1 MQTIHTDGPTVL
13 NDRTSTPAHRGRCI
27 ITTLLITA
35 IGLLLI
41 AASLAVAG
49 SDSSTYLMGDEEGA
63 VLPSSG
69 TVAVLAAD
77 ADVGDVT
84 KAVTD
89 LPPQAPSTTALRQ
102 R

>member
-1 MQTIHTDGPTVL
+1 VQTIHTDGPTVL
-13 NDRTSTPAHRGRCI
+13 DDRTNTPAHLGRSI

-49 SDSSTYLMGDEEGA
+49 SDSYTDLMGDEEGA
-63 VLPSSG
+63 AVPSSG

-77 ADVGDVT
+77 VDVGGVA
-84 KAVTD
+84 KALTD
-89 LPPQAPSTTALRQ
+89 LPTQLFSTTP
-102 R
+102 